1 MASKF
6 FIATK
11 HEKRFV
17 FATIFSIVIND
28 PDRIFLCLLVR
39 FDSQMYP
46 GVLWEVTRVGKG
58 LVALGTL
65 VRLGLPHVN
74 LSVQLQICLRIE
86 YLQIK
91 KKKLYKG
98 PYN

>member
-1 MASKF
+1 MDQNVS
-6 FIATK
+6 
-11 HEKRFV
+11 
-17 FATIFSIVIND
+17 
-28 PDRIFLCLLVR
+28 LLVG

-46 GVLWEVTRVGKG
+46 GVLWEVTRIGKG
-58 LVALGTL
+58 LITLGTL

-91 KKKLYKG
+91 KKKIIQG
-98 PYN
+98 AV

>member
-1 MASKF
+1 
-6 FIATK
+6 
-11 HEKRFV
+11 
-17 FATIFSIVIND
+17 
-28 PDRIFLCLLVR
+28 
-39 FDSQMYP
+39 MYP
-46 GVLWEVTRVGKG
+46 GVLREVTRIGKG
-58 LVALGTL
+58 LITLGTL

-91 KKKLYKG
+91 KEKLYKG

>member
-1 MASKF
+1 
-6 FIATK
+6 
-11 HEKRFV
+11 
-17 FATIFSIVIND
+17 
-28 PDRIFLCLLVR
+28 
-39 FDSQMYP
+39 MYP

-91 KKKLYKG
+91 KIKLYKG